1 MTTIEASAESIAREA
16 LDWAIDETCLKIPKP
31 LTNPW
36 SSAWAWDE
44 DELTLTALTDDGEYR
59 FNIGATLTAV
69 LSVTSAWA
77 SMTCFLTWKDD
88 DGKVE
93 WEADAPAKVAS

>member
-1 MTTIEASAESIAREA
+1 MMTTIEASAESIAREA

-36 SSAWAWDE
+36 SSYWAWDD

-59 FNIGATLTAV
+59 FHIGATLTAV
-69 LSVTSAWA
+69 LSVT
-77 SMTCFLTWKDD
+77 DN

-93 WEADAPAKVAS
+93 WEADAPATVAS